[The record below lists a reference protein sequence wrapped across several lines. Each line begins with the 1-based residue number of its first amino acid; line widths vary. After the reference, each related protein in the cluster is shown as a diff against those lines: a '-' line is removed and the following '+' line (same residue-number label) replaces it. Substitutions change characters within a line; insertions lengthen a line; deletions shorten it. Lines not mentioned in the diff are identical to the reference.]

1 MALFP
6 HDVTDLALAPVV
18 LAVDAELEALSG
30 MTRKQIERRVTY
42 ETNREPRTTEER
54 RDALLEVVL
63 RIVDLHGWQA
73 TWAARGLRLDHGADA
88 VTIGVPDSAWSYIS
102 GAIRSAP

>member
-1 MALFP
+1 MALLP

-30 MTRKQIERRVTY
+30 MTRRQIELRVTY
-42 ETNREPRTTEER
+42 ETSREPRTPEER
-54 RDALLEVVL
+54 RDAVLEVVL
-63 RIVDLHGWQA
+63 RIVDLHGWHA
-73 TWAARGLRLDHGADA
+73 TWGDRGVRLDHGANA
-88 VTIGVPDSAWSYIS
+88 VTIGVPDSVWSYIS